1 MTPSP
6 RVVVH
11 LDEREKAAL
20 VLRNTK
26 NLLEDLAGV
35 EVEVVAHA
43 DGVEPLR
50 TGSPQAALMAQLADR
65 GVRFVVC
72 ENTLRSRNLSEKD
85 FPGYVGTVPSAIV
98 ELVVRQAE
106 GWHYL
111 RP

>member
-1 MTPSP
+1 MTPP
-6 RVVVH
+6 KVVVH

-20 VLRNTK
+20 ALRNTK
-26 NLLEDLAGV
+26 NLIEDLAGV

-50 TGSPQAALMAQLADR
+50 TGSPQAALMDMLADR

-85 FPGYVGTVPSAIV
+85 FPDYVGTVPSAIV
-98 ELVVRQAE
+98 ELIVRQAE
-106 GWHYL
+106 GWCYL
-111 RP
+111 KP